1 MTGPSTGRIARLEL
15 RRSAAAVVAVLTFAA
30 GTALLL
36 TFPQGFAGRWLQ
48 LAVALRLLLMFLFPV
63 ALAGGAAL
71 GRREAA
77 AGVGELFASTPRPR
91 GQRMLVTAGV
101 LAAALVGAYALT
113 FLVALAWVLP
123 RAGYFPPAAPAVT
136 AVGALALVAGGWI
149 GLAAGRAV
157 PRFVTAPVLAVLGV
171 AVAGMLPQWVAL
183 APGRGEAP
191 AALLLSPVY
200 SGSLDDFQTV
210 SARVSLV
217 QALWLAALAAT
228 GLLLATAR
236 RRTVAPALLPAV
248 LGAAVAVPLLP
259 PGGYAAAAAYDPR
272 AVELVCDDAGPQVC
286 VTRVHAALLPDI
298 AGPVRAALATLA
310 ATMPGAPA
318 RAVETRRP
326 AYGTGPADPPHDA
339 ATLVFAAPP
348 IGADGRADLRDGSFP
363 GLVLG
368 AAWEQSCDP
377 APADAFDGR
386 ELAVAWLTGTPP
398 GARLAGAYAAL
409 RARPEDEQRRL
420 VLAARDGV
428 LACRPDAFAGLTT

>member
-1 MTGPSTGRIARLEL
+1 MSGPSTGRVIRLEL
-15 RRSAAAVVAVLTFAA
+15 RRSAAAVVAVLAFAV

-91 GQRMLVTAGV
+91 RQRMLVTAGA
-101 LAAALVGAYALT
+101 LAAALVAAYALT

-123 RAGYFPPAAPAVT
+123 RAGYFPLAALGVT

-171 AVAGMLPQWVAL
+171 AVAGMVPQWVMVT
-183 APGRGEAP
+183 RRSP

-210 SARVSLV
+210 SARVSLA

-236 RRTVAPALLPAV
+236 RRAVAPALLPAV

-310 ATMPGAPA
+310 ATMPDAPA

-339 ATLVFAAPP
+339 ATLVFPAPP

-386 ELAVAWLTGTPP
+386 ELAVAWLTGAAPP
-398 GARLAGAYAAL
+398 DTRLAGAYAAL

-428 LACRPDAFAGLTT
+428 LACRPDAFAGLTA